1 MPPAAPPRLDIS
13 VRFHPA
19 MLAGSIA
26 WSASGAIGLTSPD
39 CIFFVVSSIFLA
51 AASSLQRSSV
61 PPPGTVTV
69 PPAAPPNEP
78 KADPD
83 GGMTRVVSAAVN
95 PPEPTNNQ
103 HPATHLPRRYHLRL
117 HQG

>member
-26 WSASGAIGLTSPD
+26 WSASGASGLTSPD

-51 AASSLQRSSV
+51 AASSLPRSSV

-69 PPAAPPNEP
+69 PPPAPPTEP
-78 KADPD
+78 KVGNED
-83 GGMTRVVSAAVN
+83 GMTPGGRESGNAAWGERGVEDGLDAGGGGN
-95 PPEPTNNQ
+95 
-103 HPATHLPRRYHLRL
+103 
-117 HQG
+117 